1 MNENHSRGQRSLIPL
16 RAIAFSSRSGVI
28 GIAFF
33 LLVFQAQAVFLSVG
47 PYSLSVYATIGAA
60 ALSLVGVAASVMS
73 TFLVGRQAREKPGSR
88 ALGPRFAAL
97 WPLLALLLYA
107 TAWLVWEWRL
117 EGAQNLLALIILTAG
132 ILSFSFES
140 SGVRSDKVLVAFIY
154 VGLAVSA
161 AFIVFA
167 FLGLGGFANR
177 QFAMI
182 MLIPLSIAV
191 VWPAKNWLIR
201 ISPFVFSFAIL
212 FSQSRTASFIAVI
225 LLSLHVWL
233 STKKPPKLIWGSVAA
248 IATAAIVGTVAF
260 FGPALAENFGWVE
273 TGVEDRELLGTSG
286 RLTAWVKFLA
296 LLDSPAKWA
305 FGIGTGGA
313 MQYGAAEV
321 MWFAH
326 PHNEYLRYLV
336 DVGIIGLLLLLLGAA
351 LLLVT
356 FGKEWKT
363 QEPKTRASFLL
374 IVALGLMAS
383 TDGPL
388 YSSFVIIPSAIV
400 IGLGLA
406 QVVRS
411 PHPSSRAAN
420 RSGL

>member
-1 MNENHSRGQRSLIPL
+1 MRENNARGQLWLKVLQGVSLY
-16 RAIAFSSRSGVI
+16 SRSGVI

-33 LLVFQAQAVFLSVG
+33 LLVFQAQAVFLSIG
-47 PYSLSVYATIGAA
+47 PYSLSVYATIAA
-60 ALSLVGVAASVMS
+60 ALLSLAGGTAGLLSPFFDES
-73 TFLVGRQAREKPGSR
+73 QAQEKPGFKR
-88 ALGPRFAAL
+88 LGPRFATL

-107 TAWLVWEWRL
+107 SAWLVWEWRL

-132 ILSFSFES
+132 ILGFSFET
-140 SGVRSDKVLVAFIY
+140 SGIRSDKVLTAFLY

-161 AFIVFA
+161 VFIVFA
-167 FLGLGGFANR
+167 FFGLGGFANR

-182 MLIPLSIAV
+182 VLIPLSIAV
-191 VWPAKNWLIR
+191 VWPAQNWLIR

-225 LLSLHVWL
+225 LLAIHVWL
-233 STKKPPKLIWGSVAA
+233 NTKKSPKLIWGSVAA
-248 IATAAIVGTVAF
+248 VATAATVGIVAF
-260 FGPALAENFGWVE
+260 FGPAWVENLAEVD

-286 RLTAWVKFLA
+286 RLTAWAKFLA
-296 LLDSPAKWA
+296 LLDSPTKWV

-313 MQYGAAEV
+313 MQFGTAEV
-321 MWFAH
+321 RQFSH

-356 FGKEWKT
+356 FGKEWKN

-374 IVALGLMAS
+374 VVALGLMAT

-388 YSSFVIIPSAIV
+388 YSSFVIVPSAIV
-400 IGLGLA
+400 IGFGLA

-411 PHPSSRAAN
+411 SPTK
-420 RSGL
+420 L